1 MYIVWH
7 YYFVCIIN
15 ILYKTRISV
24 HRKSSREK
32 INVSKYSKR
41 PRLALNDLIANSC
54 RCCNNI
60 IIAYNTLMQYTVISS
75 FSQSA
80 RTRFTARSNDKSAIA
95 TTTTTCVIGSWGNKL
110 PSILI
115 YSSSARG
122 VAKDRIAGRRKGIY

>member
-1 MYIVWH
+1 MTLL
-7 YYFVCIIN
+7 FVCIIN
-15 ILYKTRISV
+15 ILYKTRIFV

-32 INVSKYSKR
+32 ISVSKYSKR

-60 IIAYNTLMQYTVISS
+60 IIAYNTLKQYTVIASC
-75 FSQSA
+75 SQSG
-80 RTRFTARSNDKSAIA
+80 TRFTARSNDKSAIA
-95 TTTTTCVIGSWGNKL
+95 TTTTCVRGSWGNKL

-115 YSSSARG
+115 YSSGAQG